1 MRAALH
7 GEILRMLSTRLPLWT
22 LLAALVCGGGVTGVL
37 ALLGPENAEPPLPP
51 LDTAE
56 GAASVLGLGGLL
68 LFVPA
73 LLGTVAVT
81 GEYRHRTIGTTF
93 LAVPRRGT
101 VMGAKLAVFAL
112 LGLAYGVLAS
122 VSSGAAALLGA
133 AVHGQALGLS
143 PSQLL
148 TVLGQLTLASVVHML
163 LGVGIGAL
171 ARRQLLAIGV
181 VLGYFYLVENMLLLV
196 PGLKSLYPYLPGGAT
211 ASLTRFSFLTE
222 AMAERTSTTAAPL
235 ASPLLGGLILLGYA
249 SVASAAAVFVTLRR
263 DLA

>member
-1 MRAALH
+1 
-7 GEILRMLSTRLPLWT
+7 
-22 LLAALVCGGGVTGVL
+22 
-37 ALLGPENAEPPLPP
+37 
-51 LDTAE
+51 
-56 GAASVLGLGGLL
+56 
-68 LFVPA
+68 
-73 LLGTVAVT
+73 
-81 GEYRHRTIGTTF
+81 
-93 LAVPRRGT
+93 
-101 VMGAKLAVFAL
+101 MGAKLAVFAL

-171 ARRQLLAIGV
+171 ARHQLLAIGV
-181 VLGYFYLVENMLLLV
+181 VLGYFYLVENMLLLI